1 MFTYSS
7 YPLLT
12 NSTIL
17 SHTRTSPDQQI
28 HASPLTTILIHLGV
42 GRGMKAKKEDTFFSL
57 SPIRSSSACHT
68 DWWVVK
74 ACGEVSF
81 VAQRH
86 SEDLNM
92 RSWEVQSNE
101 G

>member
-1 MFTYSS
+1 MLIYRSP
-7 YPLLT
+7 PLL
-12 NSTIL
+12 NNNTIL
-17 SHTRTSPDQQI
+17 SHTRTTLEQQI
-28 HASPLTTILIHLGV
+28 RASPLATILVHLGV
-42 GRGMKAKKEDTFFSL
+42 ERGMKAKKEDTFFSL

-68 DWWVVK
+68 DWWEVK

-81 VAQRH
+81 DVQRH

-92 RSWEVQSNE
+92 RSWEIQTNE